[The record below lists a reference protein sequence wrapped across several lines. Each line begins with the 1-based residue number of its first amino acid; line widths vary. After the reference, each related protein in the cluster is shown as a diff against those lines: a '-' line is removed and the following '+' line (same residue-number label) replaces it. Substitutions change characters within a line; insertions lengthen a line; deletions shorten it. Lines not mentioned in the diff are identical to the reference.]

1 MAFAVDIC
9 IVPISLCIIFNLDRW
24 YLTFLFINDEK
35 LMDLMDDR
43 PPEKGKR
50 K

>member
-9 IVPISLCIIFNLDRW
+9 IVPISLGIIFNLDRW